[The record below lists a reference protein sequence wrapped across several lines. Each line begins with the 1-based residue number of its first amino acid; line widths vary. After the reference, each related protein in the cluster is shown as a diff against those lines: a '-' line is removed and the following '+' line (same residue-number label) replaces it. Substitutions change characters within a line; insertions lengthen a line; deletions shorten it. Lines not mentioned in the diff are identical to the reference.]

1 MDDILSF
8 WQSLGIG
15 GFRCDMAQ
23 MIPMAFWKWAISRS
37 RVRLPDVFFMAEAYN
52 DHMKT
57 TPGDPCAALLDAGFN
72 AVYDSDCYHLALHMY
87 TENNWANDFDR
98 LFRSNPIYMTH
109 GVRYVEN
116 HDETRVCSPLSWGGV
131 GRVVL
136 PAVMTLVY
144 ASGSGPVLVYNGQEV
159 GERAEGPGGFGGHDG
174 RTSIF
179 DYTCLPR
186 LQPWVADGRFDS
198 SLLPEESAE
207 LRNFHRKLL
216 PLMQHPALDRGDF
229 YGLNWANMK
238 NTTFGREPVED
249 TSGHWVYA
257 MLRHDARARATVLV
271 VGNLSPNINFYN
283 LRISIPQHAFGWCG
297 IQTDRVRVRNLMD
310 AEGEDR
316 IFERRELMDCG
327 LSHPLKPGHVG
338 VLELSAV

>member
-1 MDDILSF
+1 
-8 WQSLGIG
+8 
-15 GFRCDMAQ
+15 
-23 MIPMAFWKWAISRS
+23 
-37 RVRLPDVFFMAEAYN
+37 
-52 DHMKT
+52 
-57 TPGDPCAALLDAGFN
+57 
-72 AVYDSDCYHLALHMY
+72 
-87 TENNWANDFDR
+87 
-98 LFRSNPIYMTH
+98 MTH

-238 NTTFGREPVED
+238 NTTFGREPAED

-310 AEGEDR
+310 AEDEER